1 MGSIMG
7 IIHIT
12 MTRKDVQFL
21 FTKGGF
27 WFEEVFD
34 GQEGI
39 YSRVEFAQIA
49 SHKVLEVKSEIAQ
62 KFINEIEN

>member
-1 MGSIMG
+1 MSI
-7 IIHIT
+7 IYIA

-27 WFEEVFD
+27 WLEEVFG

-39 YSRVEFAQIA
+39 YSRFDFAQIA
-49 SHKVLEVKSEIAQ
+49 SHKVLEIKSKIAR
-62 KFINEIEN
+62 KFINKIQNL